1 MGLSS
6 TIPDADIL
14 RQIADRSLAVFFLYD
29 LWAEGFGYVNPA
41 FEEVWGREEAELNEQ
56 LPWLL
61 ATVHPDD
68 LPLLKTG
75 YQKLITDS
83 FRQLLEFRIRTEND
97 REKWIHLTAYA
108 ILQNGQRHSIA
119 GFAEDITHHKENE
132 LIANRYSVQKN
143 GILEM
148 LAHDLNGPLGVAQK
162 LAGRMEQRAREK
174 GLADIGED
182 AALINRTLGHGIHL
196 IHDLLEKEFLDSSQT
211 ALKFQRIELI
221 AQITAML
228 EGCFERMDQDNHKHI
243 ELESASPEVFVEADQ
258 TKFMQAITNLVSN
271 AVKFTPP
278 GGRVRIGVQQPPG
291 NLLIRVTDN
300 GIGIPKDLQP
310 LLFERFTKARRPGLR
325 GEVTTGLGLSIVK
338 RIVELH
344 KGRIW
349 VESEEN
355 KGAAFFIR
363 IPQQQA

>member
-29 LWAEGFGYVNPA
+29 LGTNDFGYVNPA

-61 ATVHPDD
+61 TTVHPDD
-68 LPLLKTG
+68 LLLLKTG
-75 YQKLITDS
+75 FQKLTTDS
-83 FRQLLEFRIRTEND
+83 FRQLLEFRIRTENHQ
-97 REKWIHLTAYA
+97 EKWIHLTAYA
-108 ILQNGQRHSIA
+108 MLQNGERHSIA

-132 LIANRYSVQKN
+132 LSANRYSVQKN

-162 LAGRMEQRAREK
+162 LAGRMEERAREK
-174 GLADIGED
+174 GLADIGEV
-182 AALINRTLGHGIHL
+182 AALINRTISHGIHL
-196 IHDLLEKEFLDSSQT
+196 IHNLLEKEFLDSSQT

-221 AQITAML
+221 AQITSML
-228 EGCFERMDQDNHKHI
+228 EGFERMDQDNHKHF
-243 ELESASPEVFVEADQ
+243 ELESASPEVFVEVDQ
-258 TKFMQAITNLVSN
+258 TKFMQAIINLVSN

-278 GGRVRIGVQQPPG
+278 GGHIRIGVQQQSG
-291 NLLIRVTDN
+291 NLLISVTDD

-310 LLFERFTKARRPGLR
+310 LIFDRFTKARRPGLR

-344 KGRIW
+344 RGKIW